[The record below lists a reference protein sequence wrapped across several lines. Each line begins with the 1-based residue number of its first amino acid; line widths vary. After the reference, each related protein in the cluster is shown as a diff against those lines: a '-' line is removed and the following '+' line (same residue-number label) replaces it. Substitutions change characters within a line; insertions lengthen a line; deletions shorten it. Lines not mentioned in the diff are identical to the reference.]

1 METVY
6 KSYKAI
12 QWNGEDK
19 ESFKIDLDMY
29 IFNIIIEDDGTPTL
43 QINYYTDIKLT
54 NWLVYSPYK
63 YKWKVYTNSEYI
75 STFKTLKQIQ
85 NENQF

>member
-6 KSYKAI
+6 KSYEAI
-12 QWNGEDK
+12 QYNGTNQNK
-19 ESFKIDLDMY
+19 FYTLLAKY
-29 IFNIIIEDDGTPTL
+29 NIFEPVAISD
-43 QINYYTDIKLT
+43 
-54 NWLVYSPYK
+54 WLVYSPYK

-85 NENQF
+85 DENQL